1 MAQRLTRRGPLSR
14 QEIVLLALEVAE
26 AEGVEKLSL
35 HKVAA
40 AAGVRTMSLYNHI
53 RDKDDVLDAMADTI
67 LRRVG
72 IGDTDA
78 PEWSDALRE
87 LAFAFRAAA
96 LEFPRSAP
104 LVLTRRM
111 NAPAGLPL
119 VEAALRVLR
128 RAGLEPPAAV
138 HVLRSFIAF
147 LIGTLSREVG
157 TAPSYAAVIP
167 EVVTSRA
174 ADLATSGYPA
184 VAAAAAELS
193 VCDHEAELR
202 FGLDLL
208 IEAVRRRTEPAA

>member
-1 MAQRLTRRGPLSR
+1 M
-14 QEIVLLALEVAE
+14 
-26 AEGVEKLSL
+26 
-35 HKVAA
+35 
-40 AAGVRTMSLYNHI
+40 
-53 RDKDDVLDAMADTI
+53 
-67 LRRVG
+67 
-72 IGDTDA
+72 
-78 PEWSDALRE
+78 
-87 LAFAFRAAA
+87 
-96 LEFPRSAP
+96 
-104 LVLTRRM
+104 
-111 NAPAGLPL
+111 
-119 VEAALRVLR
+119 LR
-128 RAGLEPPAAV
+128 RAGREPPAAV

-167 EVVTSRA
+167 EVVASRA